1 MSLIFA
7 SVSRRLTGN
16 GILRCVFALAA
27 LSLAGQ
33 ISSAQETNA
42 TPSASTNTT
51 LSASTNT
58 LVAVPTNLPPA
69 ITNFVT
75 TSNPPPA
82 VAAQPTPSLI
92 LNDTNDI
99 IAAGLPSDS
108 DIRQLRATLEDAR
121 HLRLMR
127 QPTTAEPILVDLL
140 NSGSPETIQQSALL
154 ELALVAQD
162 ENNLVRAEQIYAQF
176 VARWPNDK
184 RAPEIFLHQGQ
195 LFRQMGL
202 NSLAFAKFYSVM
214 TAALSVKNDQLDY
227 YQKLVLDAQT
237 EIAETHYQS
246 GHYPEAADFFS
257 RLLKQNNPA
266 INHAEIQFRLIRS
279 LQASGNQTE
288 TAAQSIDFLNRF
300 PNSPNQ
306 PEVRFCL
313 ALALKE
319 LGRNS
324 ESLQQVLALLKEEK
338 VQAKDHP
345 EVWAYWQQRTGNE
358 IANQLYR
365 EGDYPKAL
373 DIYLSLEQ
381 LDRSAAWQLPL
392 RYQIGMT
399 YERLLQPQ
407 MAMQSYSNIV
417 TRQTDL
423 GTNASPG
430 LKAMVEMANWRI
442 GYIKWQS
449 KADNV
454 NKALA
459 TPPEPPSLE
468 EKTASKK
475 KEPSTTAIP

>member
-7 SVSRRLTGN
+7 IASRRLTGN
-16 GILRCVFALAA
+16 GILRCAFALVA
-27 LSLAGQ
+27 LFVAGQ

-42 TPSASTNTT
+42 AVSPSTN
-51 LSASTNT
+51 AS
-58 LVAVPTNLPPA
+58 PA
-69 ITNFVT
+69 ITNFVAGT
-75 TSNPPPA
+75 NALLT
-82 VAAQPTPSLI
+82 VAAEPTPALTLS
-92 LNDTNDI
+92 DTNDLM
-99 IAAGLPSDS
+99 AAVLADPGNIS
-108 DIRQLRATLEDAR
+108 QLRATLEDAK

-127 QPTTAEPILVDLL
+127 QPQTAEPILVNLL
-140 NSGSPETIQQSALL
+140 NSGSPDVIQQSALL

-176 VARWPNDK
+176 VARWPSDK

-214 TAALSVKNDQLDY
+214 TAALAVKNDQLDY
-227 YQKLVLDAQT
+227 YQKLVLDAQM

-246 GHYPEAADFFS
+246 GRFTEAADFYS

-266 INHAEIQFRLIRS
+266 LNHAELQFRLIRS
-279 LQASGNQTE
+279 LQASGNQEE
-288 TAAQSIDFLNRF
+288 TAAQATDFLNRF

-313 ALALKE
+313 AVALKE

-338 VQAKDHP
+338 VQSKDHP
-345 EVWAYWQQRTGNE
+345 EVWAYWQERTGNE

-381 LDRSAAWQLPL
+381 LDRTTAWQLPL

-407 MAMQSYSNIV
+407 LAMQSYSNIV
-417 TRQTDL
+417 SRQTDL

-430 LKAMVEMANWRI
+430 LKAMVDMANWRI
-442 GYIKWQS
+442 GFLKWQGN
-449 KADNV
+449 ADNV
-454 NKALA
+454 NKALS
-459 TPPEPPSLE
+459 TPPENTP
-468 EKTASKK
+468 EKTASTKPA
-475 KEPSTTAIP
+475 PSTTAIP

>member
-16 GILRCVFALAA
+16 SIFRCVFALAA
-27 LSLAGQ
+27 LFLAGQ
-33 ISSAQETNA
+33 FSPAQETNA
-42 TPSASTNTT
+42 
-51 LSASTNT
+51 
-58 LVAVPTNLPPA
+58 AVSSPTNPPPA
-69 ITNFVT
+69 ITNSIT
-75 TSNPPPA
+75 ASNSPPA
-82 VAAQPTPSLI
+82 VAAAPTPALI
-92 LNDTNDI
+92 LNDTNDM
-99 IAAGLPSDS
+99 IAAGLPAESDN
-108 DIRQLRATLEDAR
+108 IRQLRATLEDAR

-140 NSGSPETIQQSALL
+140 NSSSPEVIQQSALL

-176 VARWPNDK
+176 VARWSNDK

-227 YQKLVLDAQT
+227 YQKLVLDAQM

-246 GHYPEAADFFS
+246 GHYTEAADFFS

-338 VQAKDHP
+338 VQSKDHP

-381 LDRSAAWQLPL
+381 LDRTAAWQLPL

-407 MAMQSYSNIV
+407 LAMQSYSNIV
-417 TRQTDL
+417 SRQTDL

-430 LKAMVEMANWRI
+430 LKAMVDMANWRI
-442 GYIKWQS
+442 GFIKWQS

-459 TPPEPPSLE
+459 MPPAPPSSE

-475 KEPSTTAIP
+475 SEPSTTAIP

>member
-1 MSLIFA
+1 MSLNFA
-7 SVSRRLTGN
+7 IVSRRLTGN
-16 GILRCVFALAA
+16 TILRCVIALMA
-27 LSLAGQ
+27 LFLAGQ
-33 ISSAQETNA
+33 TSPAQETNA
-42 TPSASTNTT
+42 VVSPTTN
-51 LSASTNT
+51 
-58 LVAVPTNLPPA
+58 PPPA
-69 ITNFVT
+69 ITNIVAAT
-75 TSNPPPA
+75 NPPPK
-82 VAAQPTPSLI
+82 VAAEPTPALTIS
-92 LNDTNDI
+92 DTNEL
-99 IAAGLPSDS
+99 IAASLADS
-108 DIRQLRATLEDAR
+108 GRISVLRATLEDAR

-127 QPTTAEPILVDLL
+127 QPNTAEPILVDLL
-140 NSGSPETIQQSALL
+140 GSGSPEIIQQSALL

-162 ENNLVRAEQIYAQF
+162 QNNLVRAEQIYAQF

-214 TAALSVKNDQLDY
+214 TAALSIKNDQLDY
-227 YQKLVLDAQT
+227 YQKLVLDAQM

-246 GHYPEAADFFS
+246 GRFAEAADFFS

-266 INHAEIQFRLIRS
+266 LNHAELQFRLIRS

-288 TAAQSIDFLNRF
+288 TAAQATDFLNRF
-300 PNSPNQ
+300 TNSPNQ

-313 ALALKE
+313 ALALKD

-338 VQAKDHP
+338 VQSKDHP

-381 LDRSAAWQLPL
+381 LDHSASWQFPL

-417 TRQTDL
+417 SRQADL

-442 GYIKWQS
+442 GFIQWQS

-454 NKALA
+454 NKALEIPSSA
-459 TPPEPPSLE
+459 TP

-475 KEPSTTAIP
+475 TALSTTAIP

>member
-1 MSLIFA
+1 MTLIFA
-7 SVSRRLTGN
+7 SVSRRPTGN
-16 GILRCVFALAA
+16 SILRCVIALAA
-27 LSLAGQ
+27 LFLAGQ
-33 ISSAQETNA
+33 ISPAQETNA
-42 TPSASTNTT
+42 TI
-51 LSASTNT
+51 
-58 LVAVPTNLPPA
+58 AVPTNPPSA

-75 TSNPPPA
+75 ASNPPPA
-82 VAAQPTPSLI
+82 VAAGPTPALM
-92 LNDTNDI
+92 LNDTNDM
-99 IAAGLPSDS
+99 IAAGLPTEADVN
-108 DIRQLRATLEDAR
+108 QLRATLEDAR

-127 QPTTAEPILVDLL
+127 QPTTAEPILVNLL
-140 NSGSPETIQQSALL
+140 NSGSPEVIQQSALL

-176 VARWPNDK
+176 VARWSNDK

-227 YQKLVLDAQT
+227 YQKLVLDAQM

-246 GHYPEAADFFS
+246 GHYAEAADFFS

-266 INHAEIQFRLIRS
+266 LNHAEIQFRLIRS

-338 VQAKDHP
+338 VQSKDHP

-381 LDRSAAWQLPL
+381 LDHAAAWQLPL
-392 RYQIGMT
+392 QYQIGMT

-417 TRQTDL
+417 SRQADL

-430 LKAMVEMANWRI
+430 LKAMVEMANWRV
-442 GYIKWQS
+442 GFIKWQS

-459 TPPEPPSLE
+459 MPPAPPST

-475 KEPSTTAIP
+475 PEPSTTAIP

>member
-7 SVSRRLTGN
+7 MPSRRLTGTA
-16 GILRCVFALAA
+16 IPRCLIALAA
-27 LSLAGQ
+27 LFLADQ
-33 ISSAQETNA
+33 FSVAQDTNA
-42 TPSASTNTT
+42 GVSPFTN
-51 LSASTNT
+51 S
-58 LVAVPTNLPPA
+58 PGA
-69 ITNFVT
+69 ITNIVAAT
-75 TSNPPPA
+75 NPPPA
-82 VAAQPTPSLI
+82 VRPEPTPALTLS
-92 LNDTNDI
+92 DTNDLM
-99 IAAGLPSDS
+99 AAALADPGNIS
-108 DIRQLRATLEDAR
+108 QLRATLEDAK

-127 QPTTAEPILVDLL
+127 QPTTAEPILVNLL
-140 NSGSPETIQQSALL
+140 NAGSPEVIQQSALL

-176 VARWPNDK
+176 VARWPSDK

-214 TAALSVKNDQLDY
+214 TAALAVKNDQLDY
-227 YQKLVLDAQT
+227 YQKLVLDAQM

-246 GHYPEAADFFS
+246 GRFAEAADFFS

-279 LQASGNQTE
+279 LQASGNQEE
-288 TAAQSIDFLNRF
+288 TAAQATDFLNRF
-300 PNSPNQ
+300 PDSPNQ

-313 ALALKE
+313 AVALKE

-324 ESLQQVLALLKEEK
+324 ESLRQVLALLKEEK
-338 VQAKDHP
+338 VQSRDHP

-381 LDRSAAWQLPL
+381 LDHAAAWQLPL

-407 MAMQSYSNIV
+407 LAMQSYSNIV
-417 TRQTDL
+417 SRQTDL

-430 LKAMVEMANWRI
+430 LKALVDMANWRI
-442 GYIKWQS
+442 GFLKWQS
-449 KADNV
+449 HADNV
-454 NKALA
+454 NKALE
-459 TPPEPPSLE
+459 TPPDASAP
-468 EKTASKK
+468 EKTASTKPA
-475 KEPSTTAIP
+475 PSTTAIP